1 MKDSVEPVSIEGTKK
16 ILSQLINC
24 ICKIKIKGVFGTGFF
39 FINFG
44 KETIKV
50 LMTNYHILN
59 EKYFEESKKLN
70 IYINDEKEIII
81 IDFEIKRTTYFN
93 KDYDIALIELKE
105 EDKIKNY
112 LELDDN
118 LFQDNPKIIYEN
130 KSIYVLQYQNNKN
143 ECVSYGLLNSMDKYN
158 FTYKCSTFNESSGS
172 PILNLKNNKLIGMH
186 LNGSINYNKG
196 TLLKLPI
203 KDFINKKLEQK

>member
-1 MKDSVEPVSIEGTKK
+1 
-16 ILSQLINC
+16 
-24 ICKIKIKGVFGTGFF
+24 
-39 FINFG
+39 
-44 KETIKV
+44 
-50 LMTNYHILN
+50 MTNYHILN

-70 IYINDEKEIII
+70 LYINDEKEIII

-105 EDKIKNY
+105 EDKIKDY

-158 FTYKCSTFNESSGS
+158 FTYKCSIIRE
-172 PILNLKNNKLIGMH
+172 L
-186 LNGSINYNKG
+186 Y
-196 TLLKLPI
+196 
-203 KDFINKKLEQK
+203 